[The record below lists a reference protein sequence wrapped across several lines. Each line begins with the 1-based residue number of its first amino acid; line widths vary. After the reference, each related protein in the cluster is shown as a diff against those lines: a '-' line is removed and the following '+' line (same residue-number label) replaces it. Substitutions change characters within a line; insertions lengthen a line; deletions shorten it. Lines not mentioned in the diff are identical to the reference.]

1 MSDYSLHFVIG
12 STLFATFL
20 GLLMSPVFYVICD
33 ACWATSYKVAHK
45 PRQGGC
51 DWDTRLPL
59 GRRDVAP
66 RRYSVLL
73 AAGIIS
79 IGDYSPCAL
88 LAAARITVNRYSPQS

>member
-51 DWDTRLPL
+51 D
-59 GRRDVAP
+59 
-66 RRYSVLL
+66 
-73 AAGIIS
+73 
-79 IGDYSPCAL
+79 
-88 LAAARITVNRYSPQS
+88 